1 MPTAAEFLRSH
12 EPYAKQPVL
21 SELAALERALNDA
34 FDGADAPVV
43 SMADLLPCRRKS
55 GAASRRAA
63 PYGEELQVSTNVGA
77 IWTALKAGNEPPPV
91 HGSETSGHIIVWRH
105 EMTPMFREMGAE
117 ARMMWVEAGKGVRF
131 ADL

>member
-1 MPTAAEFLRSH
+1 MRSGCPSFCVATK
-12 EPYAKQPVL
+12 PYAKQPVL

-43 SMADLLPCRRKS
+43 TMADLAALPPEIWGGISFVPHPTARS
-55 GAASRRAA
+55 F
-63 PYGEELQVSTNVGA
+63 EVSTNVGA

-91 HGSETSGHIIVWRH
+91 HGSETSGHILVWRH

-117 ARMMWVEAGKGVRF
+117 EA
-131 ADL
+131 